1 MIKMKNKNV
10 VSITIDVEVSDEK
23 LLPVIR
29 KILEMTKESEPKGS
43 TKDEI
48 HV

>member
-1 MIKMKNKNV
+1 MKMKNKRV
-10 VSITIDVEVSDEK
+10 ISITIDVECDDEK

-29 KILEMTKESEPKGS
+29 KILEMTKKSEPKGS
-43 TKDEI
+43 TKKDEI